1 MNIVVLAGGDSPE
14 RAVSLTSGRL
24 VCAAL
29 RRRGHRVLLMDVWR
43 GLTDAEIGN
52 DPMALFRGATGGEDE
67 VLPDLPGGK
76 NPVGENVLR
85 LCALADV
92 AFLALHGAAGEN
104 GQVQAMLDCFGIPYT
119 GSGHGASF
127 IAMDKPLCKTL
138 VRQGGVLTPDWCVLD
153 REESME
159 CAFARVSETVGFP
172 CVVKPCD
179 GGSSVGVTMVD
190 DVEALAPALSEAWHA
205 GGRCMAERRIIGREL
220 TVAVLDGHALPAVE
234 IIPKDG
240 FYDYENKYIAGRT
253 EEICPAP
260 IGEAATAAL
269 AQSAQLAFDLIGLR
283 SYARGD
289 YILDEQ
295 GRLWFLEFNTLPGM
309 TPTSLLPQE
318 AAAVGM
324 SYEDLCEKIVQMAL
338 ETAGKNRK

>member
-1 MNIVVLAGGDSPE
+1 
-14 RAVSLTSGRL
+14 
-24 VCAAL
+24 
-29 RRRGHRVLLMDVWR
+29 
-43 GLTDAEIGN
+43 
-52 DPMALFRGATGGEDE
+52 
-67 VLPDLPGGK
+67 
-76 NPVGENVLR
+76 
-85 LCALADV
+85 
-92 AFLALHGAAGEN
+92 
-104 GQVQAMLDCFGIPYT
+104 
-119 GSGHGASF
+119 
-127 IAMDKPLCKTL
+127 
-138 VRQGGVLTPDWCVLD
+138 
-153 REESME
+153 
-159 CAFARVSETVGFP
+159 
-172 CVVKPCD
+172 
-179 GGSSVGVTMVD
+179 MVD
-190 DVEALAPALSEAWHA
+190 DAEALAHALAAAWHA
-205 GGRCMAERRIIGREL
+205 DGRFMAERRIIGREL
-220 TVAVLDGHALPAVE
+220 TVAVLDGRALPAVE

-240 FYDYENKYIAGRT
+240 FYDYENKYMAGRT